1 MPPKSKFFT
10 DMEEAAK
17 VEMSK
22 KPWERGDNQDIWRA
36 TSKGKKARHWHEA
49 YAHLPGAPS
58 NPYGTVDQFGQPLV
72 GGGVGRRRR
81 CKSCG
86 RLPNKSGRGM
96 KHPGFKAEAVKIAR
110 QEGVPLKS
118 ADAILASSSR
128 RASTAA
134 HRANPRL
141 NRVGGKL
148 GLKLGTWEI

>member
-1 MPPKSKFFT
+1 MPPKEFFK
-10 DMEEAAK
+10 EYN
-17 VEMSK
+17 SQ
-22 KPWERGDNQDIWRA
+22 KPWERGDNQGIWRA
-36 TSKGKKARHWHEA
+36 TSTGEKAREWHKA

-58 NPYGTVDQFGQPLV
+58 NPYGTVDQFGRPLV
-72 GGGVGRRRR
+72 GGGVGRRKR

-96 KHPGFKAEAVKIAR
+96 KHPGFQAEAVKIAR
-110 QEGVPLKS
+110 REGVPLKS

-128 RASTAA
+128 RASTTA
-134 HRANPRL
+134 HRVNPRL